1 MRKGLLALAVYLR
14 GRRNRKST
22 SKSTTVFTTVVPT
35 RDNIK
40 VLVFVTAVC
49 TAAVATKFAGRRG
62 RVAVRPRGGTG
73 FGLPRTEV
81 EQVGRTSVFEVDLEN

>member
-73 FGLPRTEV
+73 LPRTEV